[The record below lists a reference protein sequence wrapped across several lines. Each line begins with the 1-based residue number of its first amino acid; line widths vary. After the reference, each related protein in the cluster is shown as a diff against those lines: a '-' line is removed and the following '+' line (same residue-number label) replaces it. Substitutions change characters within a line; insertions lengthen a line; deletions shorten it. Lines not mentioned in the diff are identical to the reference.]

1 MRFPILALL
10 SAGYTHGY
18 ELKQAIDNTFGAVG
32 PAINVGQIYTTLS
45 RLERDGL
52 VVSGE
57 VEQSDRPNK
66 RVYELTDDGRS
77 ALEHWVRE
85 STSSAKLRDEFFV
98 KLVLAQV
105 AGIAEP
111 ADLISCQRQ
120 HYLQV
125 LRDLDLAAERT
136 DEDGTGRL
144 LVEGA
149 VLHLQADLKWLDICE
164 EHFVKEVHHE
174 RDTEG

>member
-1 MRFPILALL
+1 MRHPILALL

-18 ELKQAIDNTFGAVG
+18 DLKQAIDQRFGSAWAAV
-32 PAINVGQIYTTLS
+32 NVGQIYTTLS

-52 VVSGE
+52 VVSQE

-66 RVYELTDDGRS
+66 RVYEVTGEGRVE
-77 ALEHWVRE
+77 LENWVSD
-85 STSSAKLRDEFFV
+85 STGSPRLRDEFFV
-98 KLVLAQV
+98 KLVVVQD

-111 ADLISCQRQ
+111 TDLIARQRQ

-125 LRDLDLAAERT
+125 LRDLDLAAERA

-149 VLHLQADLKWLDICE
+149 VLHVQADLKWLDICE
-164 EHFVKEVHHE
+164 EHFVKGG
-174 RDTEG
+174 TP